1 MLVTLAQT
9 VWFTH
14 GPGRAVTCLTC
25 MRPEEAALLRR
36 VMTGGVT
43 AVSFRILVLMHSP
56 LMLQETCT
64 FTTQAQNMFSDAE
77 VSMCSDLPRWV
88 AGCEDLCR

>member
-1 MLVTLAQT
+1 MALCRAVAQ
-9 VWFTH
+9 
-14 GPGRAVTCLTC
+14 AVTCLTC

-43 AVSFRILVLMHSP
+43 AVSFRMLLLTHSP

-64 FTTQAQNMFSDAE
+64 SPPKLRTGLAIRKRL
-77 VSMCSDLPRWV
+77 MCSDLPSWV
-88 AGCEDLCR
+88 VGKEDLCNK